1 MNVFTIKIS
10 AALERDI
17 ARAARRQRISKSELA
32 RRAMQQY
39 VSRSEALSE
48 SRSAADLAGG
58 LLGSIRGLPRDLS
71 TNPGHLDDYG
81 R

>member
-1 MNVFTIKIS
+1 MNVLTVKIS
-10 AALERDI
+10 AALEREI

-39 VSRSEALSE
+39 VSRSEAPAG

-58 LLGSIRGLPRDLS
+58 LIGSIRRLPRDLS
-71 TNPGHLDDYG
+71 TNPRYLDDYG